1 MAQVIDTVVVG
12 GGAAG
17 FFAAIHAASAG
28 DKQVVLLEK
37 TSKLL
42 SKVSVSGGGRCNVT
56 HNCTSVSQ
64 LIKKYPRGGRSLRKG
79 FEKFSAADTM
89 SWFERRGVA
98 LKTESDGR
106 VFPTSDDSQSIVD
119 CLLNEASKCGVKIN
133 LRAELKS
140 ISPLAN
146 GGFDLKLADGQTITC
161 SKLILT
167 TGGFNKLESYQ
178 FIRDL
183 GIEIAAP
190 IPSLFTFNVP
200 DSDLKDLMG
209 LSVPMGY
216 VQVPGSKWKED
227 GPVLITHWGFSAPA
241 VIKLS
246 AWAAIDLHARQ
257 YQFPILINWTG
268 LGEDDVR
275 SKFAYMRESHPKKSV
290 LNQALFDI
298 PGRLWERLCIKA
310 GVSAEMRYAEL
321 PAKLLNKL
329 VENLIRC
336 SFDVRGKTTFKEEFV
351 TCGGVLLTEIDLNTF
366 ESKKIPGLY
375 FAGEVLNV
383 DGVTG
388 GFNFQHA
395 WTSGYLAGSH
405 AAQEA

>member
-17 FFAAIHAASAG
+17 FFAAIHAASEG
-28 DKQVVLLEK
+28 EKQVVLLEK

-56 HNCTSVSQ
+56 HDCTSVSQ
-64 LIKKYPRGGRSLRKG
+64 LIKKYPRGGKSLRKG
-79 FEKFSAADTM
+79 FEKFGAADTM

-98 LKTESDGR
+98 LKIESDGR
-106 VFPTSDDSQSIVD
+106 VFPTSDDSQNIVD

-133 LRAELKS
+133 LRSELKS
-140 ISPLAN
+140 IAPLAD
-146 GGFDLKLADGQTITC
+146 GGFDLSMADGQSITC
-161 SKLILT
+161 RKLILT

-246 AWAAIDLHARQ
+246 SWAAIDLHSRQ
-257 YQFPILINWTG
+257 YKFPILINWTG
-268 LGEDDVR
+268 LGEVDVR
-275 SKFAYMRESHPKKSV
+275 GKLAGMRDTHPNKAV

-298 PGRLWERLCIKA
+298 PGRLWERLCAKA
-310 GVSAEMRYAEL
+310 GISAEMRYAEL

-336 SFDVRGKTTFKEEFV
+336 PYEVNGKTTFKEEFV
-351 TCGGVLLTEIDLNTF
+351 TCGGVLLSEVNLSTF
-366 ESKKIPGLY
+366 ESKQITGLY